1 MDLSVKERI
10 DKGIESIRLMIDE
23 AKILEEPYLSLEMK
37 RLIQYEDVLVKV
49 FGDEHYEE
57 DFNWL
62 KEDKGLNN
70 FVEDKGYTRDEIYA
84 IVKELEFR
92 DKNMEKEGYFRRGFE
107 NLKELYSEIFN
118 HWGSYEKL
126 LKKEDK
132 VPKTRAE
139 RRELGL

>member
-10 DKGIESIRLMIDE
+10 DKGIKSIRLMIDE

-49 FGDEHYEE
+49 FGDEQYEE
-57 DFNWL
+57 DFKWL
-62 KEDKGLNN
+62 KEDKGLKS
-70 FVEDKGYTRDEIYA
+70 FEEDKGYTRDEIYA

-107 NLKELYSEIFN
+107 NLLELYSEIFN